1 MSYIGNIVTGSLSAI
16 VDSFNGDNASTQFT
30 LSRTPASPAGILVF
44 ISGVYKV
51 YGTDWSIDGSTLTFT
66 SPPALGT
73 ANIIVHH
80 LTNGT
85 TTTTVASDGTINSS
99 KMSSNVSIT
108 NFTANATMTVPV
120 FTNNTARSAA
130 ITSPQAG
137 MIAFVTSDTQ
147 FQGYNGSGWIV
158 LSN

>member
-1 MSYIGNIVTGSLSAI
+1 MSYIGNIITGNLSAVTDFI
-16 VDSFNGDNASTQFT
+16 NGDASTTQFT
-30 LSRTPASPAGILVF
+30 LSRTPASPAGIMVF
-44 ISGVYKV
+44 LSGVYKV
-51 YGTDWSIDGSTLTFT
+51 YGVDWTLNGSSINFT
-66 SPPALGT
+66 SAPPSGT
-73 ANIIVHH
+73 NNIIVQH

-85 TTTTVASDGTINSS
+85 VATNVPSDGAINSS

-108 NFTANATMTVPV
+108 NFSANATMTVPV

-137 MIAFVTSDTQ
+137 MIAFVTTGTQ
-147 FQGYNGSGWIV
+147 FQGYNGSSWIV

>member
-1 MSYIGNIVTGSLSAI
+1 MSYIGNSVTGSLSAI
-16 VDSFNGDNASTQFT
+16 TDSFNGDNATTQFT
-30 LSRTPASPAGILVF
+30 LSRNPASPAGILVF
-44 ISGVYKV
+44 IDGVYNV
-51 YGTDWSIDGSTLTFT
+51 HGIAWTIDSTTLTFT

-73 ANIIVHH
+73 SNIIVLH
-80 LTNGT
+80 LTNGV

-108 NFTANATMTVPV
+108 NFSANTTMTVPV
-120 FTNNTARSAA
+120 FTDNTARSAA

-137 MIAFVTSDTQ
+137 MIAFVTSGTQ